1 MEVRRAVLLPTPLE
15 TVWAALTDAGR
26 LSAWLGSDVDLEP
39 FPGGQIVVNEDG
51 RIRRGVI
58 VDMEP
63 LRHLEIR
70 WLPASRRMGFLWG
83 PDDEPAGTGGDV
95 EFVLAPVP
103 GERRLHLSHGGRTGP
118 RSVVRTPCGAGG
130 GVTAMDREP
139 ENANVFEALADPTR
153 REVMRRLAEGGPA
166 TATEL
171 AGDLPVT
178 RQAVAKHLATLAEAG
193 LVTSDRQGR
202 ETLFSFTPEP
212 LADAVTWMADVGAQW
227 DDRLQALSQYLET
240 GEPRPKRRRAGFDTD
255 R

>member
-1 MEVRRAVLLPTPLE
+1 MEVRRTVLLPTPLE

-26 LSAWLGSDVDLEP
+26 LSAWLGGDVDLEP

-103 GERRLHLSHGGRTGP
+103 GNAARTYLTVVERAPVPSARP
-118 RSVVRTPCGAGG
+118 A
-130 GVTAMDREP
+130 
-139 ENANVFEALADPTR
+139 ALA
-153 REVMRRLAEGGPA
+153 
-166 TATEL
+166 
-171 AGDLPVT
+171 
-178 RQAVAKHLATLAEAG
+178 VA
-193 LVTSDRQGR
+193 
-202 ETLFSFTPEP
+202 
-212 LADAVTWMADVGAQW
+212 
-227 DDRLQALSQYLET
+227 
-240 GEPRPKRRRAGFDTD
+240 
-255 R
+255 